1 MVNFKIYIDNMES
14 KKSFQEKVDLDIAA
28 MRAMSEVNKESWASV
43 KLFLHGLMIDGVKPF
58 VFTDNSK

>member
-1 MVNFKIYIDNMES
+1 MES